1 MMRTWFKENAKT
13 IVAISTVVSVVTHA
27 TLITAWV
34 FGTMPAPGLPPES
47 IANHVFYLPP
57 PDRVAA
63 HASSGES
70 VHYVRVGTNG
80 DGPGEGPRLEGD
92 AKPTSVDQ
100 TKGNAAPVN
109 TDTVSAE
116 QKIQTEGTDSVF
128 TVLDVDTAVVRTA
141 NSAAP
146 AYPLDLL
153 KAHIEGYV
161 NAQYVVDTTGL
172 ADSASFN
179 VLKATNPAFEKA
191 VREVLPRMR
200 FMPAKIG
207 SMKVKQLVQQ
217 QFSFK
222 ITGDTL
228 PTKKK
233 P

>member
-1 MMRTWFKENAKT
+1 MMRTWFRENAKT
-13 IVAISTVVSVVTHA
+13 LVAVSAVVSVVTHA
-27 TLITAWV
+27 TLISAWV
-34 FGTMPAPGLPPES
+34 LSTMPAPGLPPES

-63 HASSGES
+63 HAATGES
-70 VHYVRVGTNG
+70 VHYVRVGTPAEG
-80 DGPGEGPRLEGD
+80 SGEGPRLEGN
-92 AKPTSVDQ
+92 AKPTTVDQ
-100 TKGNAAPVN
+100 TKGDASPVN
-109 TDTVSAE
+109 VDTVSAE
-116 QKIQTEGTDSVF
+116 QKIQTSGSDSVF

-141 NSAAP
+141 SSAAP

-161 NAQYVVDTTGL
+161 NAQYIVDTTGF
-172 ADSASFN
+172 ADSVSFN
-179 VLKATNPAFEKA
+179 VLKATNPAFENA
-191 VREVLPRMR
+191 VRAVLPRMR
-200 FMPAKIG
+200 FTPAKIG

-228 PTKKK
+228 PAKKK